1 MKSKTDFK
9 QMYLVDA
16 TAYNGMS
23 RVDTSII
30 LGRSDNKVS
39 PPTINV
45 LAPVTSKV
53 ENSKTDYPVHKEQKP
68 SMKSVETQNTPPTI
82 NVLAPVTPKVENSKT
97 DTRSIG
103 VVTESPP
110 KIKNYDQASQTPIL
124 NNNVRK
130 LQIKYRTLQNNNR
143 LQRDDNRS
151 ARDDNH
157 SPQDNNLSTH
167 LNHSSPIENSI
178 MQIEN
183 NPQISK
189 EKIPSNTHLQYI
201 VPDPEFQKAMN
212 FSTYQHSATLPQP
225 QPQHMDTIEYST
237 PLALPQ
243 PQHMDAIEYSPP
255 LALPHPQIM
264 NTIHHSSPLALPQ
277 AQLMDTIQHSVPL
290 ALPQP
295 KPMNTIQHFTPRT
308 LSQQQPSI
316 NPQINH
322 LPPSQTHPQLMDT
335 STNAETPQLM
345 DYSVNQQNSA
355 SALPAP
361 EEDDCKECAVT
372 KYRKYDVSLPYSRGL
387 PENSVFTCTL
397 CETNFSTKKS
407 LQRHMKNMHDAY
419 NQVEKGIKRKSKQGK
434 ISKKLRTSHEI
445 VPYFMYGNPT

>member
-157 SPQDNNLSTH
+157 SPQDNNPSAH
-167 LNHSSPIENSI
+167 LHHSSPIENSI
-178 MQIEN
+178 IQIEN
-183 NPQISK
+183 DPQISK

-201 VPDPEFQKAMN
+201 VPDPEFQKAIS

-225 QPQHMDTIEYST
+225 QPQHMNTIEYST

-243 PQHMDAIEYSPP
+243 PQIMNTIQHSSPKALPQPQHMDAIEYS
-255 LALPHPQIM
+255 
-264 NTIHHSSPLALPQ
+264 S
-277 AQLMDTIQHSVPL
+277 PL

-295 KPMNTIQHFTPRT
+295 KPMNTIQHFTPQT

-335 STNAETPQLM
+335 STNTETPQLM

-445 VPYFMYGNPT
+445 VPYLLYGNPT

>member
-82 NVLAPVTPKVENSKT
+82 NALAPVTPKVENSKT

-110 KIKNYDQASQTPIL
+110 KVKKYDQTSQTPIL
-124 NNNVRK
+124 NNNV
-130 LQIKYRTLQNNNR
+130 
-143 LQRDDNRS
+143 RS

-157 SPQDNNLSTH
+157 SPQDNNPSAH
-167 LNHSSPIENSI
+167 LHHSSPIENSI
-178 MQIEN
+178 IQIEN
-183 NPQISK
+183 DPQISK

-201 VPDPEFQKAMN
+201 VPDPEFQKAIS

-225 QPQHMDTIEYST
+225 QPQHMNTIEYST

-243 PQHMDAIEYSPP
+243 PQIMNTIQHSSPKALPQPQHMDAIEYS
-255 LALPHPQIM
+255 
-264 NTIHHSSPLALPQ
+264 S
-277 AQLMDTIQHSVPL
+277 PL

-295 KPMNTIQHFTPRT
+295 KPMNTIQHFTPQT

-335 STNAETPQLM
+335 STNTETPQLM

>member
-110 KIKNYDQASQTPIL
+110 KVKKYDQTSQTPIL
-124 NNNVRK
+124 NNNV
-130 LQIKYRTLQNNNR
+130 
-143 LQRDDNRS
+143 RS

-157 SPQDNNLSTH
+157 SPQDNNPSAH
-167 LNHSSPIENSI
+167 LHHSSPIENSI
-178 MQIEN
+178 IQIEN
-183 NPQISK
+183 DPQISK

-201 VPDPEFQKAMN
+201 VPDPEFQKAIS

-225 QPQHMDTIEYST
+225 QPQHMNTIEYST

-243 PQHMDAIEYSPP
+243 PQIMNTIQHSSPKALPQPQHMDAIEYS
-255 LALPHPQIM
+255 
-264 NTIHHSSPLALPQ
+264 S
-277 AQLMDTIQHSVPL
+277 PL

-295 KPMNTIQHFTPRT
+295 KPMNTIQHFTPQT

-335 STNAETPQLM
+335 STNTETPQLM

-372 KYRKYDVSLPYSRGL
+372 KYKKYDVSLPSARGL
-387 PENSVFTCTL
+387 PENSVFICTL
-397 CETNFSTKKS
+397 CESNFSTKKS
-407 LQRHMKNMHDAY
+407 LQRHMTNIHDAF
-419 NQVEKGIKRKSKQGK
+419 NQVEKGIKRKAKQGK
-434 ISKKLRTSHEI
+434 ISKKLRTSHEV
-445 VPYFMYGNPT
+445 VPYLMYGNPT

>member
-39 PPTINV
+39 PPPTINV

-110 KIKNYDQASQTPIL
+110 KVKKYDQTSQTPIL
-124 NNNVRK
+124 NNNV
-130 LQIKYRTLQNNNR
+130 
-143 LQRDDNRS
+143 RS

-157 SPQDNNLSTH
+157 SPQDNNPSAH
-167 LNHSSPIENSI
+167 LHHSSPIENSI
-178 MQIEN
+178 IQIEN
-183 NPQISK
+183 DPQISK

-201 VPDPEFQKAMN
+201 VPDPEFQKAIS

-225 QPQHMDTIEYST
+225 QPQHMNTIEYST

-243 PQHMDAIEYSPP
+243 PQIMNTIQHSSPKALPQPQHMDAIEYS
-255 LALPHPQIM
+255 
-264 NTIHHSSPLALPQ
+264 S
-277 AQLMDTIQHSVPL
+277 PL

-295 KPMNTIQHFTPRT
+295 KPMNTIQHFTPQT

-335 STNAETPQLM
+335 STNTETPQLM

-445 VPYFMYGNPT
+445 VPYLLYGNPT

>member
-110 KIKNYDQASQTPIL
+110 KVKKYDQTSQTPIL
-124 NNNVRK
+124 NNNV
-130 LQIKYRTLQNNNR
+130 
-143 LQRDDNRS
+143 RS

-157 SPQDNNLSTH
+157 SPQDNNPSAH
-167 LNHSSPIENSI
+167 LHHSSPIENSI

-183 NPQISK
+183 DPQISK

-201 VPDPEFQKAMN
+201 VPDPEFQKAIS

-225 QPQHMDTIEYST
+225 QPQHMNTIEYST

-243 PQHMDAIEYSPP
+243 PQIMNTIQHSSPKALPQPQHMDAIEYS
-255 LALPHPQIM
+255 
-264 NTIHHSSPLALPQ
+264 S
-277 AQLMDTIQHSVPL
+277 PL

-335 STNAETPQLM
+335 STNTETPQLM

-445 VPYFMYGNPT
+445 VPYLLYGNPT

>member
-82 NVLAPVTPKVENSKT
+82 NALAPVTPKVENSKT

-110 KIKNYDQASQTPIL
+110 KVKKYDQTSQTPIL
-124 NNNVRK
+124 NNNV
-130 LQIKYRTLQNNNR
+130 
-143 LQRDDNRS
+143 RS

-157 SPQDNNLSTH
+157 SPQDNNPSAH
-167 LNHSSPIENSI
+167 LHHSSPIENSI
-178 MQIEN
+178 IQIEN
-183 NPQISK
+183 DPQISK

-201 VPDPEFQKAMN
+201 IPDPEFQKAIS

-225 QPQHMDTIEYST
+225 QPQHMNTIEYST

-243 PQHMDAIEYSPP
+243 PQIMNTIQHSSPKALPQPQHMDAIEYS
-255 LALPHPQIM
+255 
-264 NTIHHSSPLALPQ
+264 S
-277 AQLMDTIQHSVPL
+277 PL

-335 STNAETPQLM
+335 STNTETPQLM

-445 VPYFMYGNPT
+445 VPYLLYGNPT

>member
-157 SPQDNNLSTH
+157 SPQDNNPSAH
-167 LNHSSPIENSI
+167 LHHSSPIENSI
-178 MQIEN
+178 IQIEN
-183 NPQISK
+183 DPQISK

-201 VPDPEFQKAMN
+201 VPDPEFQKAIN

-225 QPQHMDTIEYST
+225 QPQHMNTIEYST

-243 PQHMDAIEYSPP
+243 PQIMNTIQHSSPKALPQPQHMDAIEYS
-255 LALPHPQIM
+255 
-264 NTIHHSSPLALPQ
+264 S
-277 AQLMDTIQHSVPL
+277 PL

-335 STNAETPQLM
+335 STNTETPQLM

-445 VPYFMYGNPT
+445 VPYLLYGNPT

>member
-110 KIKNYDQASQTPIL
+110 KVKKYDQTSQTPIL
-124 NNNVRK
+124 NNNV
-130 LQIKYRTLQNNNR
+130 
-143 LQRDDNRS
+143 RS

-157 SPQDNNLSTH
+157 SPQDNNPSAH
-167 LNHSSPIENSI
+167 LHHSSPIENSI
-178 MQIEN
+178 IQIEN

-201 VPDPEFQKAMN
+201 VPDPEFQKAIS

-225 QPQHMDTIEYST
+225 QPQHMNTIEYST

-243 PQHMDAIEYSPP
+243 PQIMNTIQHSSPKALPQPQHMDAIEYS
-255 LALPHPQIM
+255 
-264 NTIHHSSPLALPQ
+264 S
-277 AQLMDTIQHSVPL
+277 PL

-295 KPMNTIQHFTPRT
+295 KPMNTIQHFTPQT

-335 STNAETPQLM
+335 STNTETPQLM

-445 VPYFMYGNPT
+445 VPYLLYGNPT

>member
-110 KIKNYDQASQTPIL
+110 KVKKYDQTSQTPIL
-124 NNNVRK
+124 NNNV
-130 LQIKYRTLQNNNR
+130 
-143 LQRDDNRS
+143 RS

-157 SPQDNNLSTH
+157 SPQDNNPFAH
-167 LNHSSPIENSI
+167 LHHSSPIENSI
-178 MQIEN
+178 IQIEN

-201 VPDPEFQKAMN
+201 VPDPEFQKAIS

-243 PQHMDAIEYSPP
+243 PQIMNTIQHSSPKALPQPQHMDAIEYS
-255 LALPHPQIM
+255 
-264 NTIHHSSPLALPQ
+264 S
-277 AQLMDTIQHSVPL
+277 PL

-295 KPMNTIQHFTPRT
+295 KPMNTIQHFTPQT

-335 STNAETPQLM
+335 STNTETPQLM

-445 VPYFMYGNPT
+445 VPYLLYGNPT

>member
-110 KIKNYDQASQTPIL
+110 KVKKYDQTSQTPIL
-124 NNNVRK
+124 NNNV
-130 LQIKYRTLQNNNR
+130 
-143 LQRDDNRS
+143 RS

-157 SPQDNNLSTH
+157 SPQDNNPSAH
-167 LNHSSPIENSI
+167 LHHSSPIENSI
-178 MQIEN
+178 IQIEN
-183 NPQISK
+183 DPQISK

-243 PQHMDAIEYSPP
+243 PQIMNTIQHSSPKALPQPQHMDAIEYS
-255 LALPHPQIM
+255 
-264 NTIHHSSPLALPQ
+264 S
-277 AQLMDTIQHSVPL
+277 PL

-335 STNAETPQLM
+335 STNTQTPQLM

-445 VPYFMYGNPT
+445 VPYLLYGNPT

>member
-103 VVTESPP
+103 VVTESPL
-110 KIKNYDQASQTPIL
+110 KVKKYDQTSQTPIL
-124 NNNVRK
+124 NNNV
-130 LQIKYRTLQNNNR
+130 
-143 LQRDDNRS
+143 RS

-157 SPQDNNLSTH
+157 SPQDNNPSAH
-167 LNHSSPIENSI
+167 LHHSSPIENSI

-183 NPQISK
+183 DPQISK

-201 VPDPEFQKAMN
+201 VPDPEFQKAMD
-212 FSTYQHSATLPQP
+212 FSTHQHSTTLPQLQP
-225 QPQHMDTIEYST
+225 QAQHMDTIEYST

-243 PQHMDAIEYSPP
+243 PQIMNTIQHSSPKALPQPQHMDAIEYS
-255 LALPHPQIM
+255 
-264 NTIHHSSPLALPQ
+264 S
-277 AQLMDTIQHSVPL
+277 PL

-295 KPMNTIQHFTPRT
+295 KPMNTIQHFTPQT

-335 STNAETPQLM
+335 STNTETPQLM

-445 VPYFMYGNPT
+445 VPYLLYGNPT

>member
-1 MKSKTDFK
+1 M
-9 QMYLVDA
+9 
-16 TAYNGMS
+16 G
-23 RVDTSII
+23 
-30 LGRSDNKVS
+30 S

-103 VVTESPP
+103 VVTESPL
-110 KIKNYDQASQTPIL
+110 KVKKYDQTSQTPIL
-124 NNNVRK
+124 NNNV
-130 LQIKYRTLQNNNR
+130 
-143 LQRDDNRS
+143 RS

-157 SPQDNNLSTH
+157 SPQDNNPSAH
-167 LNHSSPIENSI
+167 LHHSSPIENSI
-178 MQIEN
+178 IQIEN

-201 VPDPEFQKAMN
+201 VPDPEFQKAIN

-225 QPQHMDTIEYST
+225 QPQHMNTIEYST
-237 PLALPQ
+237 
-243 PQHMDAIEYSPP
+243 
-255 LALPHPQIM
+255 
-264 NTIHHSSPLALPQ
+264 
-277 AQLMDTIQHSVPL
+277 PL

-295 KPMNTIQHFTPRT
+295 KPMNTIQHFTPQT

-335 STNAETPQLM
+335 STNTEPPQLM

-407 LQRHMKNMHDAY
+407 LQRHMK
-419 NQVEKGIKRKSKQGK
+419 
-434 ISKKLRTSHEI
+434 T
-445 VPYFMYGNPT
+445 

>member
-82 NVLAPVTPKVENSKT
+82 NALAPVTPKVENSKT

-110 KIKNYDQASQTPIL
+110 KVKKYDQTSQTPIL
-124 NNNVRK
+124 NNNV
-130 LQIKYRTLQNNNR
+130 
-143 LQRDDNRS
+143 RS

-157 SPQDNNLSTH
+157 SPQDNNPSAH
-167 LNHSSPIENSI
+167 LHHSSPIENSI

-183 NPQISK
+183 DPQISK

-201 VPDPEFQKAMN
+201 VPDPEFQKAIN

-243 PQHMDAIEYSPP
+243 PQIMNTIQHSSPKALPQPQHMDAIEYS
-255 LALPHPQIM
+255 
-264 NTIHHSSPLALPQ
+264 S
-277 AQLMDTIQHSVPL
+277 PL

-295 KPMNTIQHFTPRT
+295 KPMNTIQHFTPQT

-335 STNAETPQLM
+335 STNTETPQLM

-445 VPYFMYGNPT
+445 VPYLLYGNPT

>member
-110 KIKNYDQASQTPIL
+110 KVKKYDQTSQTPIL
-124 NNNVRK
+124 NNNVRS
-130 LQIKYRTLQNNNR
+130 T
-143 LQRDDNRS
+143 
-151 ARDDNH
+151 RDDNH
-157 SPQDNNLSTH
+157 SPQDNNPSAH
-167 LNHSSPIENSI
+167 LHHSSPIENSI
-178 MQIEN
+178 IQIEN
-183 NPQISK
+183 DPQISK

-201 VPDPEFQKAMN
+201 VPDPEFQKAIS

-225 QPQHMDTIEYST
+225 QPQHMNTIEYST

-243 PQHMDAIEYSPP
+243 PQIMNTIQHSSPKALPQPQHMDAIEYS
-255 LALPHPQIM
+255 
-264 NTIHHSSPLALPQ
+264 S
-277 AQLMDTIQHSVPL
+277 PL

-295 KPMNTIQHFTPRT
+295 KPMNTIQHFTPQT

-335 STNAETPQLM
+335 STNTETPQLM

-445 VPYFMYGNPT
+445 VPYLLYGNPT

>member
-39 PPTINV
+39 PPPTINV

-110 KIKNYDQASQTPIL
+110 KVKKYDQTSQTPIL
-124 NNNVRK
+124 NNNV
-130 LQIKYRTLQNNNR
+130 
-143 LQRDDNRS
+143 RS

-157 SPQDNNLSTH
+157 SPQDNNPSAH
-167 LNHSSPIENSI
+167 LHHSSPIENSI
-178 MQIEN
+178 IQIEN

-201 VPDPEFQKAMN
+201 VPDPEFQKAIS

-225 QPQHMDTIEYST
+225 QPQHMNTIEYST

-243 PQHMDAIEYSPP
+243 PQIMNTIQHSSPKALPQPQHMDAIEYS
-255 LALPHPQIM
+255 
-264 NTIHHSSPLALPQ
+264 S
-277 AQLMDTIQHSVPL
+277 PL

-295 KPMNTIQHFTPRT
+295 KPMNTIQHFTPPT

-316 NPQINH
+316 NQQINH

-335 STNAETPQLM
+335 STNTETPQLM

-445 VPYFMYGNPT
+445 VPYLLYGNPT

>member
-39 PPTINV
+39 PPPTINV

-157 SPQDNNLSTH
+157 SPQDNNPSAH
-167 LNHSSPIENSI
+167 LHHSSPIENSI
-178 MQIEN
+178 IQIEN
-183 NPQISK
+183 DPQISK

-201 VPDPEFQKAMN
+201 VPDPEFQKAIS

-243 PQHMDAIEYSPP
+243 PQIMNTIQHSSPKALPQPQHMDAIEYS
-255 LALPHPQIM
+255 
-264 NTIHHSSPLALPQ
+264 S
-277 AQLMDTIQHSVPL
+277 PL

-295 KPMNTIQHFTPRT
+295 KPMNTIQHFTPQT

-335 STNAETPQLM
+335 STNTETPQLM

>member
-110 KIKNYDQASQTPIL
+110 KVKKYDQTSQTPIL
-124 NNNVRK
+124 NNNV
-130 LQIKYRTLQNNNR
+130 
-143 LQRDDNRS
+143 RS

-157 SPQDNNLSTH
+157 SPQDNNPSAH
-167 LNHSSPIENSI
+167 LHHSSPIENSI
-178 MQIEN
+178 IQIEN
-183 NPQISK
+183 DPQISK

-243 PQHMDAIEYSPP
+243 PQIMNTIQHSSPKALPQPQHMDAIEYS
-255 LALPHPQIM
+255 
-264 NTIHHSSPLALPQ
+264 S
-277 AQLMDTIQHSVPL
+277 PL

-295 KPMNTIQHFTPRT
+295 KPMNTIQHFTPQT

-335 STNAETPQLM
+335 STNTETPQLM

>member
-110 KIKNYDQASQTPIL
+110 KVKKYDQTSQTPIL
-124 NNNVRK
+124 NNNV
-130 LQIKYRTLQNNNR
+130 
-143 LQRDDNRS
+143 RS

-157 SPQDNNLSTH
+157 SPQDNNPSAH
-167 LNHSSPIENSI
+167 LHHSSPIENSI
-178 MQIEN
+178 IQIEN
-183 NPQISK
+183 DPQISK

-201 VPDPEFQKAMN
+201 VPDPEFQKAIS

-243 PQHMDAIEYSPP
+243 PQIMNTIQHSSPKALPQPQHMDAIEYS
-255 LALPHPQIM
+255 
-264 NTIHHSSPLALPQ
+264 S
-277 AQLMDTIQHSVPL
+277 PL

-295 KPMNTIQHFTPRT
+295 KPMNTIQHFTPQT

-335 STNAETPQLM
+335 STNTETPQLM

-445 VPYFMYGNPT
+445 VPYLLYGNPT

>member
-1 MKSKTDFK
+1 M
-9 QMYLVDA
+9 
-16 TAYNGMS
+16 
-23 RVDTSII
+23 
-30 LGRSDNKVS
+30 
-39 PPTINV
+39 
-45 LAPVTSKV
+45 
-53 ENSKTDYPVHKEQKP
+53 
-68 SMKSVETQNTPPTI
+68 
-82 NVLAPVTPKVENSKT
+82 
-97 DTRSIG
+97 
-103 VVTESPP
+103 TESPP
-110 KIKNYDQASQTPIL
+110 KVKKYDQTSQTPIL
-124 NNNVRK
+124 NNNV
-130 LQIKYRTLQNNNR
+130 
-143 LQRDDNRS
+143 RS

-157 SPQDNNLSTH
+157 SPQDNNPSAH
-167 LNHSSPIENSI
+167 LHHSSPIENSI
-178 MQIEN
+178 IQIEN
-183 NPQISK
+183 DPQISK

-201 VPDPEFQKAMN
+201 VPDPEFQKAIS

-225 QPQHMDTIEYST
+225 QPQHMNTIEYST

-243 PQHMDAIEYSPP
+243 PQIMNTIQHSSPKALPQPQHMDAIEYS
-255 LALPHPQIM
+255 
-264 NTIHHSSPLALPQ
+264 S
-277 AQLMDTIQHSVPL
+277 PL

-295 KPMNTIQHFTPRT
+295 KPMNTIQHFTPQT

-335 STNAETPQLM
+335 STNTETPQLM

-445 VPYFMYGNPT
+445 VPYLLYGNPT

>member
-82 NVLAPVTPKVENSKT
+82 NALAPVTPKVENSKT

-110 KIKNYDQASQTPIL
+110 KVKKYDQTSQTPIL
-124 NNNVRK
+124 NNNV
-130 LQIKYRTLQNNNR
+130 
-143 LQRDDNRS
+143 RS

-157 SPQDNNLSTH
+157 SPQDNNPSAH
-167 LNHSSPIENSI
+167 LHHSSPIENSI
-178 MQIEN
+178 IQIEN
-183 NPQISK
+183 DPQISK

-201 VPDPEFQKAMN
+201 VPDPEFQKAIS

-225 QPQHMDTIEYST
+225 QPQHMNTIEYST

-243 PQHMDAIEYSPP
+243 PQIMNTIQHSSPKALPQPQHMDAIEYS
-255 LALPHPQIM
+255 
-264 NTIHHSSPLALPQ
+264 S
-277 AQLMDTIQHSVPL
+277 PL

-295 KPMNTIQHFTPRT
+295 KPMNTIQHFTPQT

-445 VPYFMYGNPT
+445 VPYLLYGNPT

>member
-110 KIKNYDQASQTPIL
+110 KVKKYDQTSQTPIL
-124 NNNVRK
+124 NNNV
-130 LQIKYRTLQNNNR
+130 
-143 LQRDDNRS
+143 RS

-157 SPQDNNLSTH
+157 SPQDNNPSAH
-167 LNHSSPIENSI
+167 LHHSSPIENSI
-178 MQIEN
+178 IQIEN
-183 NPQISK
+183 SPQISK

-201 VPDPEFQKAMN
+201 VPDPEFQKAIS

-225 QPQHMDTIEYST
+225 QPQHMNTIEYST

-243 PQHMDAIEYSPP
+243 PQIMNTIQHSSPKALPQPQHMDAIEYS
-255 LALPHPQIM
+255 
-264 NTIHHSSPLALPQ
+264 S
-277 AQLMDTIQHSVPL
+277 PL

-295 KPMNTIQHFTPRT
+295 KPMNTIQHFTPQT

-335 STNAETPQLM
+335 STNTETPQLM

-445 VPYFMYGNPT
+445 VPYLLYGNPT

>member
-39 PPTINV
+39 PPPTINV

-82 NVLAPVTPKVENSKT
+82 NALAPVTPKVENSKT

-110 KIKNYDQASQTPIL
+110 KVKKYDQTSQTPIL
-124 NNNVRK
+124 NNNV
-130 LQIKYRTLQNNNR
+130 
-143 LQRDDNRS
+143 RS

-157 SPQDNNLSTH
+157 SPQDNNPSAH
-167 LNHSSPIENSI
+167 LHHSSPIENSI
-178 MQIEN
+178 IQIEN
-183 NPQISK
+183 DPQISK

-201 VPDPEFQKAMN
+201 VPDPEFQKAIS

-295 KPMNTIQHFTPRT
+295 KPMNTIQHFTPQT

-335 STNAETPQLM
+335 STNTETPQLM

-445 VPYFMYGNPT
+445 VPYLLYGNPT

>member
-110 KIKNYDQASQTPIL
+110 KVKKYDQTSQTPIL
-124 NNNVRK
+124 NNNV
-130 LQIKYRTLQNNNR
+130 
-143 LQRDDNRS
+143 RS

-157 SPQDNNLSTH
+157 SPQDNNPSAH
-167 LNHSSPIENSI
+167 LHHSSPIENSI
-178 MQIEN
+178 IQIEN
-183 NPQISK
+183 DPQISK

-201 VPDPEFQKAMN
+201 VPDPEFQKAIN

-225 QPQHMDTIEYST
+225 HPQHMDTIEYST

-243 PQHMDAIEYSPP
+243 PQIMNTIQHSSPKALPQPQHMDAIEYS
-255 LALPHPQIM
+255 
-264 NTIHHSSPLALPQ
+264 S
-277 AQLMDTIQHSVPL
+277 PL

-295 KPMNTIQHFTPRT
+295 KPMNTIQHFTPQT

-335 STNAETPQLM
+335 STNTETPQLM

-445 VPYFMYGNPT
+445 VPYLLYGNPT

>member
-97 DTRSIG
+97 NTRSIG

-110 KIKNYDQASQTPIL
+110 KVKKYDQTSQTPIL
-124 NNNVRK
+124 NNNV
-130 LQIKYRTLQNNNR
+130 
-143 LQRDDNRS
+143 RS

-157 SPQDNNLSTH
+157 SPQDNNPSARLH
-167 LNHSSPIENSI
+167 HSSPI
-178 MQIEN
+178 
-183 NPQISK
+183 

-201 VPDPEFQKAMN
+201 VPDPEFQKAIS

-243 PQHMDAIEYSPP
+243 PQIMNTIQHSSPKALPQPQHMDAIEYS
-255 LALPHPQIM
+255 
-264 NTIHHSSPLALPQ
+264 S
-277 AQLMDTIQHSVPL
+277 PL

-335 STNAETPQLM
+335 STNTETPQLM

-372 KYRKYDVSLPYSRGL
+372 KYREYDVSLPYSRGL

-434 ISKKLRTSHEI
+434 ISKKLKTSHEV
-445 VPYFMYGNPT
+445 VPYLLYANPT

>member
-16 TAYNGMS
+16 TAYSGMS

-110 KIKNYDQASQTPIL
+110 KVKKYDQTSQTPIL
-124 NNNVRK
+124 NNNV
-130 LQIKYRTLQNNNR
+130 
-143 LQRDDNRS
+143 RS

-157 SPQDNNLSTH
+157 SPQDNNPSAH
-167 LNHSSPIENSI
+167 LHHSSPIENSI
-178 MQIEN
+178 IQIEN
-183 NPQISK
+183 DPQISK

-201 VPDPEFQKAMN
+201 VPDPEFQKAIS

-225 QPQHMDTIEYST
+225 QPQHMNTIEYST

-243 PQHMDAIEYSPP
+243 PQIMNTIQHSSPKALPQPQHMDAIEYS
-255 LALPHPQIM
+255 
-264 NTIHHSSPLALPQ
+264 S
-277 AQLMDTIQHSVPL
+277 PL

-295 KPMNTIQHFTPRT
+295 KPMNTIQHFTPQT

-335 STNAETPQLM
+335 STNTETPQLM

-445 VPYFMYGNPT
+445 VPYLLYGNPT